1 MACMQASKSPRHHQQ
16 QQPGG
21 IFTKSLSSVAP
32 IPEES
37 PEHKCLNGQE
47 DPFEVGEFR
56 GRSRSAAVTQ
66 EPKELRASF
75 NISNGAKSQSLKRSV
90 PPPGDESCVS
100 LFSLDKCS
108 NVMDDDFDSDDSYDM
123 LMDEADSIYFGESM
137 MMDESC
143 TTTVSRAHTEEDGC
157 GSNDDVMAT
166 SSPSSTSSSTST
178 SVKFPI
184 SSSAQLQLFFAR
196 LEHLI
201 LNVPD
206 FPPAQTFVK

>member
-1 MACMQASKSPRHHQQ
+1 MFSDCYWFIIQWQALKNPRLLQQ
-16 QQPGG
+16 QHPGA
-21 IFTKSLSSVAP
+21 FTKSLTSIGP

-37 PEHKCLNGQE
+37 PEHKNFTQE

-66 EPKELRASF
+66 EPKELGGL
-75 NISNGAKSQSLKRSV
+75 NDSNSAKSQSLKRPV
-90 PPPGDESCVS
+90 PQGDESCIS
-100 LFSLDKCS
+100 LISLDKCS
-108 NVMDDDFDSDDSYDM
+108 TVMDDDYDSDDSYDM
-123 LMDEADSIYFGESM
+123 LMDEGDSIFFDDSM

-143 TTTVSRAHTEEDGC
+143 TTTASRVPTEDGC
-157 GSNDDVMAT
+157 GSNDDVIV
-166 SSPSSTSSSTST
+166 TSSS

-184 SSSAQLQLFFAR
+184 SSSAQLQAFFAR

-201 LNVPD
+201 LNAPE

>member
-1 MACMQASKSPRHHQQ
+1 
-16 QQPGG
+16 
-21 IFTKSLSSVAP
+21 VDP

-37 PEHKCLNGQE
+37 PEHRCFINGQE

-66 EPKELRASF
+66 EPKELIRASLS
-75 NISNGAKSQSLKRSV
+75 ISGNSAKSQSLKRSAAAPP
-90 PPPGDESCVS
+90 PPPGNESCIS

-123 LMDEADSIYFGESM
+123 LLDEGDSIFFGESV

-143 TTTVSRAHTEEDGC
+143 TTTASTRVHTEEDGC

-166 SSPSSTSSSTST
+166 SSSASSSSF

-184 SSSAQLQLFFAR
+184 SSSAQLQAFFAR

-201 LNVPD
+201 LNAPD

>member
-1 MACMQASKSPRHHQQ
+1 MD
-16 QQPGG
+16 
-21 IFTKSLSSVAP
+21 P

-37 PEHKCLNGQE
+37 PEHRHLSNGQE
-47 DPFEVGEFR
+47 DPFEVAEPR

-66 EPKELRASF
+66 EPKELRASLSVSG
-75 NISNGAKSQSLKRSV
+75 NSAKSQSLKRSV
-90 PPPGDESCVS
+90 APPPGDESCVS

-108 NVMDDDFDSDDSYDM
+108 NIMDDDFDSDDSYDM
-123 LMDEADSIYFGESM
+123 LMDEGDSIFFGESVL
-137 MMDESC
+137 MDESC
-143 TTTVSRAHTEEDGC
+143 TTTASTRVPAEEDGC

-166 SSPSSTSSSTST
+166 TSSSSSTSSS

-184 SSSAQLQLFFAR
+184 SSSVQLQAFFAR

-201 LNVPD
+201 LNTPD

>member
-1 MACMQASKSPRHHQQ
+1 MAFIVQWQALKNQRLHQQ
-16 QQPGG
+16 QHPGA
-21 IFTKSLSSVAP
+21 FTKSLTTIGP

-37 PEHKCLNGQE
+37 PEHKHFTQE
-47 DPFEVGEFR
+47 DPFEIGEFR

-66 EPKELRASF
+66 EPKELKG
-75 NISNGAKSQSLKRSV
+75 INGNNSAKSQSLKRPV
-90 PPPGDESCVS
+90 PHGENDESCVS

-123 LMDEADSIYFGESM
+123 LMDEGDSIFFGDSV

-143 TTTVSRAHTEEDGC
+143 TTTTSRVPTEDGC
-157 GSNDDVMAT
+157 GSNDDDAIM
-166 SSPSSTSSSTST
+166 TSSSSP

-184 SSSAQLQLFFAR
+184 SSSAQLQALYAR

-201 LNVPD
+201 LNAPD